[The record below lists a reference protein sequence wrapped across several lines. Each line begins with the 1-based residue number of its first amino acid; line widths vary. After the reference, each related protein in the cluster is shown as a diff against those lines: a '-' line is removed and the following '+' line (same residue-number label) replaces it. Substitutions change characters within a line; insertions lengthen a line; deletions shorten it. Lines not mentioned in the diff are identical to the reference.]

1 MVKLFLGL
9 MKAKSIS
16 NAIKDISLNL
26 DKGKYT
32 KFPSLEWAKGVPIA
46 IASFMTLPFKGVLGQ
61 VADFILGPSEDSKKS
76 QLAKVVDMMLFVDK
90 KLQSGNWKKFPTV
103 NWVNGT
109 ILAIQK
115 FRQMVSLL
123 SFSSLGDK
131 ITQAFGF
138 KNPIVSAL
146 SNIEMLA
153 VSFDK
158 LAKSVKTFTESI
170 KSIDAEKLSAIRGL
184 SSNVIMMSLM
194 DPAQFDSMMTKLEE
208 RSGVFA
214 DLLKDFDSK
223 KSETSKSGGGGG
235 VNFKPASEAKN
246 QKTDSQ
252 ILGEKM
258 DLMNAL
264 LSDISS
270 VVGSRG
276 ALKNYL
282 NKMKDDITIGG
293 SSNSLNQRSD
303 SRL

>member
-1 MVKLFLGL
+1 
-9 MKAKSIS
+9 
-16 NAIKDISLNL
+16 
-26 DKGKYT
+26 
-32 KFPSLEWAKGVPIA
+32 
-46 IASFMTLPFKGVLGQ
+46 
-61 VADFILGPSEDSKKS
+61 
-76 QLAKVVDMMLFVDK
+76 
-90 KLQSGNWKKFPTV
+90 
-103 NWVNGT
+103 
-109 ILAIQK
+109 
-115 FRQMVSLL
+115 MVSLL

-131 ITQAFGF
+131 ISQAFGF

-158 LAKSVKTFTESI
+158 LAKSVKTFTDSI

-194 DPAQFDSMMTKLEE
+194 DPAQFDSMMNKLEE

-214 DLLKDFDSK
+214 DLLKEFESK
-223 KSETSKSGGGGG
+223 KSETTKSGGGGG
-235 VNFKPASEAKN
+235 VNFKPATGAKD
-246 QKTDSQ
+246 QKSDAQ
-252 ILGEKM
+252 VLGEKM

-303 SRL
+303 SRLKNIIKKLYVSDSGINVYLFSYKFDPSTLYQGVIAQELLNTPYESALHMDKNGLYSVDYSKIDVDFKKTNFV